1 MARKCSTGVHK
12 SSRANLFEASQFSLT
27 LAFDERRNRFLVRDC
42 SHASR
47 TENALRSEREGR
59 WDRGSGSPC
68 PTYQRANSRG
78 LRTRGPRSRNC
89 PRAKPTRIH
98 RTGRGQA
105 ATECEYST
113 RPDETRG
120 RLAQAGD
127 FGYPLDSEPRV
138 PSGCFVVGCGSAV
151 STLCASRGPRVGR
164 DFQDGGLKR
173 RFS

>member
-1 MARKCSTGVHK
+1 MHK
-12 SSRANLFEASQFSLT
+12 TSRAILFEASEFSLT
-27 LAFDERRNRFLVRDC
+27 LGCHERRNRFLVRDR

-47 TENALRSEREGR
+47 TENALRSEREGG
-59 WDRGSGSPC
+59 WDRGSSSPC
-68 PTYQRANSRG
+68 PTFQRANSGG

-105 ATECEYST
+105 ATGCENST
-113 RPDETRG
+113 RMDETRG

-127 FGYPLDSEPRV
+127 FGYPLDSERQV
-138 PSGCFVVGCGSAV
+138 PSGRFVIACGRAV
-151 STLCASRGPRVGR
+151 PKRRTSRGPRVGR
-164 DFQDGGLKR
+164 DFQEGSLKR